1 LSLTLPVLDLVLIN
15 WLTIL
20 KKKQKEMKSYKL
32 DEAEDLLIGKKGT
45 KERDEYEFELKL
57 ELIGDMIKTAR
68 KKKKL
73 TYEQLGELVGVKK
86 AQISRLENSTGN
98 VTLET
103 VMRIFNALGAKLNL
117 NIRIHPRNP
126 IFQNLEIVAKLAT

>member
-1 LSLTLPVLDLVLIN
+1 
-15 WLTIL
+15 
-20 KKKQKEMKSYKL
+20 MKSYKL
-32 DEAEDLLIGKKGT
+32 NEAEDLLIGKKGT

-57 ELIGDMIKTAR
+57 ELIGDMIRTAR

-73 TYEQLGELVGVKK
+73 TQAQLGELVGVKK

-98 VTLET
+98 VTFET

-117 NIRIHPRNP
+117 NL
-126 IFQNLEIVAKLAT
+126 QL

>member
-1 LSLTLPVLDLVLIN
+1 
-15 WLTIL
+15 
-20 KKKQKEMKSYKL
+20 MKSYTL
-32 DEAEDLLIGKKGT
+32 DEAENLLIGKKGT

-57 ELIGDMIKTAR
+57 ELIGGLIKTAR

-73 TYEQLGELVGVKK
+73 TQAQLGELVGVKK

-98 VTLET
+98 VTFET

-117 NIRIHPRNP
+117 TLQI
-126 IFQNLEIVAKLAT
+126 